1 MLYYTCYM
9 SAHIDTSAAL
19 EHFSAVDPHMADL
32 LQSAMTAETP
42 LARPRPKPE
51 REYFA
56 AIVTAIVNQQIS
68 VKAAA
73 AVMSRV
79 SACFA
84 HTITAESA
92 LTLPEQDLRVAGLS
106 RQKVGYIKRSAEQWP
121 EIPFGNFPHLTDEQV
136 ITELT
141 RLPGVGRWTAEMFCM
156 FTLGRPD
163 VFSRGDLGLM
173 NGLFAQYPELRP
185 HHTRKVAATIERWSP
200 HRTVAALTL
209 WYHKDGGPVVL

>member
-1 MLYYTCYM
+1 M
-9 SAHIDTSAAL
+9 SAHIDTNAAH
-19 EHFSAVDPHMADL
+19 EHFSATDPHMAHL
-32 LQSAMTAETP
+32 LQSALEAEAP
-42 LARPRPKPE
+42 LALPRPKPPE
-51 REYFA
+51 QYFA
-56 AIVTAIVNQQIS
+56 SIVTAIVNQQIS

-73 AVMSRV
+73 AVMGRV
-79 SACFA
+79 SACFGT
-84 HTITAESA
+84 TIT
-92 LTLPEQDLRVAGLS
+92 PETAMAIPEPDLRAAGLS
-106 RQKVGYIKRSAEQWP
+106 RQKVTYIKRCAEQWP
-121 EIPFGNFPHLTDEQV
+121 DIPLEQFHNFPDEVV

-173 NGLFAQYPELRP
+173 NGLFEQYPQLRP
-185 HHTRKVAATIERWSP
+185 HHTRKVAATIARWSP